1 MQALESINP
10 IPAHDVTA
18 EHRAVFSPHH
28 AVDHKVDGGVQ
39 YKEDMREEPQGN
51 APDREAPKVSVL
63 APVDILDDCNLMH
76 VED

>member
-1 MQALESINP
+1 MQALESINSLS
-10 IPAHDVTA
+10 AQDVPV
-18 EHRAVFSPHH
+18 EHRAVFCPHH

-39 YKEDMREEPQGN
+39 YKEDMRKESQGN

-63 APVDILDDCNLMH
+63 TPVDILDDCYLVH